1 MRLPGLIKPKTSSFN
16 NATLMMQSHSFQV
29 PFQGETLYAESTSG
43 RNGHVLML
51 HGGGKDSTIF
61 HKYRVMLDESGFG
74 TTIFDY
80 LGHGATGGDIH
91 DSSLFSRTRQA
102 QAVMDFQGQ
111 IFTGCVGVSMGA
123 YNALQLSKVV
133 PLRSLILMVPGV
145 YATPAYQVKF
155 GPDFSAIIREE
166 RSWDATDA
174 WAIAA
179 QFTGDLLVI
188 AAENDTIIPA
198 EIPNKLVTSA
208 TQACQK
214 KLLTIAGAG
223 HNSIWEQLMC
233 SRECYESVRSAFE
246 RCLSH

>member
-1 MRLPGLIKPKTSSFN
+1 MIKPKTSSFN
-16 NATLMMQSHSFQV
+16 NATLMMLSHSFQV

-74 TTIFDY
+74 TTIFDF

-145 YATPAYQVKF
+145 YATSAYPVKF
-155 GPDFSAIIREE
+155 GPDFSAIIRED

-223 HNSIWEQLMC
+223 HNSIWEQLMR
-233 SRECYESVRSAFE
+233 SRECYESVRTAFE
-246 RCLSH
+246 RCLAH